1 MGNTS
6 IQTQS
11 YRAVDKDAGQSR
23 SYIIPFALLCSLFF
37 LWAVANNLNDILLP
51 QFQQAFTLTN
61 FQAGLIQ
68 SAFYFGYFIIPIP
81 AGILMKKLSYKAGII
96 TGLFLYALGAALFW
110 PAAEIM
116 NYTLFLVGLFIIAA
130 GLGCLETAANPF
142 VTVLGPE
149 SSGHFRLN
157 LAQTFNSF
165 GAIIAVVFGQSLIL
179 SNVPHQSQ
187 DVLDKM
193 SPEQL
198 SAYKHS
204 LVLSVQTPYMI
215 IVAIVLLVAL
225 LIMLTKF
232 PALQSDNHSDAKQGS
247 FSASLS
253 RLARIRHWRWA
264 VLAQFCYVGAQ
275 TACWS
280 YLIRYAVEEIPGMT
294 AGFAANYLTG
304 TMVCFFI
311 GRFTGTWLISRFAP
325 HKVLAAYALIA
336 MALCLISAFAGGHVG
351 LIALTLCSAFM
362 SIQYPTIFSL
372 GIKNLGQDT
381 KYGSSFIVMTI
392 IGGGYSSRF
401 LTEGGVPFTMTRVN
415 IIKGLGPILQ
425 IAEGWSVELPKDV
438 HDILNKRTNS
448 TWPTTWFAPR
458 LTGKGPFTDVYSV
471 MANWGANHGV
481 LTIGHVG
488 ADFITLASMLRIPV
502 CMHNVEE
509 TKVYRPSAWAAHGMD
524 IEGQDYRACQNYGP
538 LYKR

>member
-1 MGNTS
+1 M
-6 IQTQS
+6 
-11 YRAVDKDAGQSR
+11 RSR
-23 SYIIPFALLCSLFF
+23 QGKASATLFPLPCCARYFF

-68 SAFYFGYFIIPIP
+68 SAFYFGYFVIPIP

-96 TGLFLYALGAALFW
+96 TGLFLYAFGAALFW
-110 PAAEIM
+110 PAAEVM
-116 NYTLFLVGLFIIAA
+116 NYTLFLIGLFIIAA

-149 SSGHFRLN
+149 SGGHFRLN

-193 SPEQL
+193 APEQL

-215 IVAIVLLVAL
+215 IVAVVLLVAL

-232 PALQSDNHSDAKQGS
+232 PALQSDDHSDANQSS
-247 FSASLS
+247 FSASLA
-253 RLARIRHWRWA
+253 RLVRVRHWRWA

-280 YLIRYAVEEIPGMT
+280 YLIRYAIEEIPGMT
-294 AGFAANYLTG
+294 PGFAANYLTG

-311 GRFTGTWLISRFAP
+311 GRFSGTWLISRFAP
-325 HKVLAAYALIA
+325 HKVLAAYALLA
-336 MALCLISAFAGGHVG
+336 MLLCLISAFSGGHVG
-351 LIALTLCSAFM
+351 LLALTLCSAFM

-392 IGGGYSSRF
+392 IGGGIVTPVMGFVSDAAGNIPTAELVPALCFAVIFIFARF
-401 LTEGGVPFTMTRVN
+401 RSQT
-415 IIKGLGPILQ
+415 
-425 IAEGWSVELPKDV
+425 A
-438 HDILNKRTNS
+438 
-448 TWPTTWFAPR
+448 
-458 LTGKGPFTDVYSV
+458 
-471 MANWGANHGV
+471 AN
-481 LTIGHVG
+481 
-488 ADFITLASMLRIPV
+488 
-502 CMHNVEE
+502 
-509 TKVYRPSAWAAHGMD
+509 
-524 IEGQDYRACQNYGP
+524 
-538 LYKR
+538 

>member
-1 MGNTS
+1 MGNTT

-11 YRAVDKDAGQSR
+11 FRAVDVGQR
-23 SYIIPFALLCSLFF
+23 QRYIIPFALPCSLFF

-68 SAFYFGYFIIPIP
+68 SAFYFGYFVIPIP

-96 TGLFLYALGAALFW
+96 TGLFLYAFGAALFW

-116 NYTLFLVGLFIIAA
+116 NYTLFLIGLFIIAA

-149 SSGHFRLN
+149 SGGHFRLN

-179 SNVPHQSQ
+179 SHVPHQSPE
-187 DVLDKM
+187 VLDKM
-193 SPEQL
+193 APEQL

-215 IVAIVLLVAL
+215 IVAVVLLVAL

-232 PALQSDNHSDAKQGS
+232 PALQSDDHNESEPSS
-247 FSASLS
+247 FVASFS

-280 YLIRYAVEEIPGMT
+280 YLIRYAIEEIPGMT
-294 AGFAANYLTG
+294 PGFAANYLTG

-311 GRFTGTWLISRFAP
+311 GRFSGTWLISRFAP
-325 HKVLAAYALIA
+325 HKVLAAYALLS
-336 MALCLISAFAGGHVG
+336 MVLCLISALSGGHIG
-351 LIALTLCSAFM
+351 LLALTLCSAFM

-392 IGGGYSSRF
+392 IGGGIVTPVMGFVSDAAGNIPTAELVPALCFAIIFIFARF
-401 LTEGGVPFTMTRVN
+401 RS
-415 IIKGLGPILQ
+415 Q
-425 IAEGWSVELPKDV
+425 AA
-438 HDILNKRTNS
+438 TN
-448 TWPTTWFAPR
+448 
-458 LTGKGPFTDVYSV
+458 
-471 MANWGANHGV
+471 
-481 LTIGHVG
+481 
-488 ADFITLASMLRIPV
+488 
-502 CMHNVEE
+502 
-509 TKVYRPSAWAAHGMD
+509 
-524 IEGQDYRACQNYGP
+524 
-538 LYKR
+538 

>member
-1 MGNTS
+1 MGNTT

-11 YRAVDKDAGQSR
+11 FHAVETGQR
-23 SYIIPFALLCSLFF
+23 KRYIIAFALGCSLFF
-37 LWAVANNLNDILLP
+37 IWEVSYNLNDILLP

-68 SAFYFGYFIIPIP
+68 SAFYFGYFVIPIP

-96 TGLFLYALGAALFW
+96 TGLFLYAFGAALFW
-110 PAAEIM
+110 PAAEVM
-116 NYTLFLVGLFIIAA
+116 NYTLFLIGLFIIAA

-149 SSGHFRLN
+149 SGGHFRLN

-193 SPEQL
+193 APEQL

-215 IVAIVLLVAL
+215 IVAVVLLVAL

-232 PALQSDNHSDAKQGS
+232 PALQSDDHSDANQSS
-247 FSASLS
+247 FSASLA
-253 RLARIRHWRWA
+253 RLVRVRHWRWA

-280 YLIRYAVEEIPGMT
+280 YLIRYAIEEIPGMT
-294 AGFAANYLTG
+294 PGFAANYLTG

-311 GRFTGTWLISRFAP
+311 GRFSGTWLISRFAP
-325 HKVLAAYALIA
+325 HKVLAAYALLA
-336 MALCLISAFAGGHVG
+336 MLLCLISAFSGGHVG
-351 LIALTLCSAFM
+351 LLALTLCSAFM

-392 IGGGYSSRF
+392 IGGGIVTPVMGFVSDAAGNIPTAELVPALCFAVIFIFARF
-401 LTEGGVPFTMTRVN
+401 RSQT
-415 IIKGLGPILQ
+415 
-425 IAEGWSVELPKDV
+425 A
-438 HDILNKRTNS
+438 
-448 TWPTTWFAPR
+448 
-458 LTGKGPFTDVYSV
+458 
-471 MANWGANHGV
+471 AN
-481 LTIGHVG
+481 
-488 ADFITLASMLRIPV
+488 
-502 CMHNVEE
+502 
-509 TKVYRPSAWAAHGMD
+509 
-524 IEGQDYRACQNYGP
+524 
-538 LYKR
+538 

>member
-37 LWAVANNLNDILLP
+37 LLAVANNLNDILLP

-96 TGLFLYALGAALFW
+96 TGLFLYAFGAALFW

-311 GRFTGTWLISRFAP
+311 GSVCGTWLISRFAP
-325 HKVLAAYALIA
+325 HKVLPAYALIA

-392 IGGGYSSRF
+392 IGGGIVTPVMGFVSDAAGNIPTAELLPALCFAVIFIFARF
-401 LTEGGVPFTMTRVN
+401 RSQT
-415 IIKGLGPILQ
+415 
-425 IAEGWSVELPKDV
+425 A
-438 HDILNKRTNS
+438 TN
-448 TWPTTWFAPR
+448 
-458 LTGKGPFTDVYSV
+458 
-471 MANWGANHGV
+471 
-481 LTIGHVG
+481 
-488 ADFITLASMLRIPV
+488 
-502 CMHNVEE
+502 
-509 TKVYRPSAWAAHGMD
+509 
-524 IEGQDYRACQNYGP
+524 
-538 LYKR
+538 

>member
-37 LWAVANNLNDILLP
+37 LLAVANNLNDILLP

-96 TGLFLYALGAALFW
+96 TGLFLYAFGAALFW

-392 IGGGYSSRF
+392 IGGGIVTPVMGFVSDAAGNIPTAELLPALCFAVIFIFARF
-401 LTEGGVPFTMTRVN
+401 RSQT
-415 IIKGLGPILQ
+415 
-425 IAEGWSVELPKDV
+425 A
-438 HDILNKRTNS
+438 TN
-448 TWPTTWFAPR
+448 
-458 LTGKGPFTDVYSV
+458 
-471 MANWGANHGV
+471 
-481 LTIGHVG
+481 
-488 ADFITLASMLRIPV
+488 
-502 CMHNVEE
+502 
-509 TKVYRPSAWAAHGMD
+509 
-524 IEGQDYRACQNYGP
+524 
-538 LYKR
+538 

>member
-1 MGNTS
+1 MGNTTMK
-6 IQTQS
+6 TQGLS
-11 YRAVDKDAGQSR
+11 AGNSGKTQR
-23 SYIIPFALLCSLFF
+23 YIIPFALLCSLFF

-68 SAFYFGYFIIPIP
+68 SAFYFGYFLIPIP
-81 AGILMKKLSYKAGII
+81 AGILMKKLSYKAGIM
-96 TGLFLYALGAALFW
+96 TGLVLYALGAALFW
-110 PAAEIM
+110 PAAEGM
-116 NYTLFLVGLFIIAA
+116 NYSLFLIGLFIIAA

-149 SSGHFRLN
+149 SGSHIRLN

-179 SNVPHQSQ
+179 SNVPHQAQ

-198 SAYKHS
+198 STYKHS

-215 IVAIVLLVAL
+215 IVAVVLFVAL

-232 PALQSDNHSDAKQGS
+232 PALQSDDHSDNTQSSFFAS
-247 FSASLS
+247 FS
-253 RLARIRHWRWA
+253 RLIHIRHWRWA

-280 YLIRYAVEEIPGMT
+280 YLIRYAIEEIPGMT
-294 AGFAANYLTG
+294 PSFAANYLTG

-325 HKVLAAYALIA
+325 HKILAVYALLSMI
-336 MALCLISAFAGGHVG
+336 LCLISAFAGGHIG
-351 LIALTLCSAFM
+351 LLALTLCSTFM

-392 IGGGYSSRF
+392 IGGGIVTPIMGFVSDAAGNTS
-401 LTEGGVPFTMTRVN
+401 TAE
-415 IIKGLGPILQ
+415 IIPALCFAIIFIFGCFRSQ
-425 IAEGWSVELPKDV
+425 TA
-438 HDILNKRTNS
+438 TN
-448 TWPTTWFAPR
+448 
-458 LTGKGPFTDVYSV
+458 
-471 MANWGANHGV
+471 
-481 LTIGHVG
+481 
-488 ADFITLASMLRIPV
+488 
-502 CMHNVEE
+502 
-509 TKVYRPSAWAAHGMD
+509 
-524 IEGQDYRACQNYGP
+524 
-538 LYKR
+538 

>member
-37 LWAVANNLNDILLP
+37 LCAVANNLNDILLP

-96 TGLFLYALGAALFW
+96 TGLFLYAFGAALFW

-392 IGGGYSSRF
+392 IGGGIVTPVMGFVSDAAGNIPTAELIPALCFAVIFIFARF
-401 LTEGGVPFTMTRVN
+401 RSQT
-415 IIKGLGPILQ
+415 
-425 IAEGWSVELPKDV
+425 A
-438 HDILNKRTNS
+438 TN
-448 TWPTTWFAPR
+448 
-458 LTGKGPFTDVYSV
+458 
-471 MANWGANHGV
+471 
-481 LTIGHVG
+481 
-488 ADFITLASMLRIPV
+488 
-502 CMHNVEE
+502 
-509 TKVYRPSAWAAHGMD
+509 
-524 IEGQDYRACQNYGP
+524 
-538 LYKR
+538 

>member
-1 MGNTS
+1 MNRLS
-6 IQTQS
+6 FSRTQ
-11 YRAVDKDAGQSR
+11 
-23 SYIIPFALLCSLFF
+23 IL
-37 LWAVANNLNDILLP
+37 ILLSVWLTFLLSFVMRLSWASVMP
-51 QFQQAFTLTN
+51 ILNEALHFTAKMGA
-61 FQAGLIQ
+61 QHI

-96 TGLFLYALGAALFW
+96 TGLFLYAFGAALFW

-392 IGGGYSSRF
+392 IGGGIVTPVMGFVSDAAGNIPTAELIPALCFAVIFIFARF
-401 LTEGGVPFTMTRVN
+401 RSQT
-415 IIKGLGPILQ
+415 
-425 IAEGWSVELPKDV
+425 A
-438 HDILNKRTNS
+438 TN
-448 TWPTTWFAPR
+448 
-458 LTGKGPFTDVYSV
+458 
-471 MANWGANHGV
+471 
-481 LTIGHVG
+481 
-488 ADFITLASMLRIPV
+488 
-502 CMHNVEE
+502 
-509 TKVYRPSAWAAHGMD
+509 
-524 IEGQDYRACQNYGP
+524 
-538 LYKR
+538 

>member
-96 TGLFLYALGAALFW
+96 TGLFLYAFGAALFW

-116 NYTLFLVGLFIIAA
+116 NYTLFLVG
-130 GLGCLETAANPF
+130 
-142 VTVLGPE
+142 
-149 SSGHFRLN
+149 FRLN

-392 IGGGYSSRF
+392 IGGGIVTPVMGFVSDAAGNIPTAELIPALCFAVIFIFARF
-401 LTEGGVPFTMTRVN
+401 RSQT
-415 IIKGLGPILQ
+415 
-425 IAEGWSVELPKDV
+425 A
-438 HDILNKRTNS
+438 TN
-448 TWPTTWFAPR
+448 
-458 LTGKGPFTDVYSV
+458 
-471 MANWGANHGV
+471 
-481 LTIGHVG
+481 
-488 ADFITLASMLRIPV
+488 
-502 CMHNVEE
+502 
-509 TKVYRPSAWAAHGMD
+509 
-524 IEGQDYRACQNYGP
+524 
-538 LYKR
+538 